1 MPQGPDLPPRTAPRP
16 VPSVARSVEM
26 GRFVRR
32 QVEVPGS
39 AVLALAGGAAWL
51 AGSAALPSGAGT
63 VVLAVGIAVTAW
75 LTVRVTRSGGT
86 GRAPLD
92 RDRRRRVIRLVVVG
106 IALVVLGG
114 MLLRATGRAELTVPL
129 TVAVCGALLLPL
141 ASLVDRRSLLAVGA
155 ALMLLGAGGAVLA
168 LNSAGTAGSH
178 GLVGLAG
185 GVLLWAAAAQQAGL
199 TDDLRDRIRR

>member
-1 MPQGPDLPPRTAPRP
+1 
-16 VPSVARSVEM
+16 M

-63 VVLAVGIAVTAW
+63 VVLAAGLAVTVW
-75 LTVRVTRSGGT
+75 LMVQATRAGGT
-86 GRAPLD
+86 GRGPRLA
-92 RDRRRRVIRLVVVG
+92 RDRRRRVLSLLVVGVG
-106 IALVVLGG
+106 LVVLGG
-114 MLLRATGRAELTVPL
+114 TLLRATGRAELTVPV
-129 TVAVCGALLLPL
+129 TVAVGGALLLPL
-141 ASLVDRRSLLAVGA
+141 ASLLDRRSLIALGA

-168 LNSAGTAGSH
+168 LNSAGVTESQ
-178 GLVGLAG
+178 GLVGLVG

-199 TDDLRDRIRR
+199 TTQLRDRIRR

>member
-1 MPQGPDLPPRTAPRP
+1 
-16 VPSVARSVEM
+16 M

-32 QVEVPGS
+32 QVDVPGS
-39 AVLALAGGAAWL
+39 AVLALAGGVAWL
-51 AGSAALPSGAGT
+51 AGSAALPSGTGT
-63 VVLAVGIAVTAW
+63 VVLALGIAVTAW
-75 LTVRVTRSGGT
+75 LMVRATRTGGSGRG
-86 GRAPLD
+86 PLD

-106 IALVVLGG
+106 IGLVVLGG
-114 MLLRATGRAELTVPL
+114 ILLRATGRAELTVPL

-141 ASLVDRRSLLAVGA
+141 ASLVDRRGLLAVGA

-168 LNSAGTAGSH
+168 LNSAGTAESQ
-178 GLVGLAG
+178 GLVGLVG